1 MAHEPDVVRGGAVQ
15 TDDLSIDGLSERSIE
30 LHVVSPVKPLGKTL
44 AMVIEDLGPM
54 REHFDA
60 HKKVHFHNCLATGE
74 QGKTPSPSIGTVI
87 RGPQR

>member
-1 MAHEPDVVRGGAVQ
+1 M
-15 TDDLSIDGLSERSIE
+15 L
-30 LHVVSPVKPLGKTL
+30 PVFSSVNEKSFLWARKDKPLGKTL
-44 AMVIEDLGPM
+44 AMVSEDLGPM